1 MDKKGSEKLI
11 DYIETNILAGIIKKG
26 DRLPSE
32 RCLAQKLS
40 ISRTA
45 VREGMH
51 FLEVIGILES
61 RQGSGNYIAQ
71 HTGQTLEQ
79 MLTIVYT
86 LDGLH
91 KDEMLEFRCQIER
104 IAVMLAMRK
113 ADDQGRKQL
122 QKYLNSM
129 LHAGSTEEWVENVRL
144 LHFSLV
150 QMSRNHLL
158 ISNYSALNRVLRQPM
173 SSTYD
178 KKIRQWTQDKFA
190 KLWSI
195 HQKLVI
201 AVLDGNIEKGKEAIN
216 QYYTV
221 CAQ

>member
-1 MDKKGSEKLI
+1 MER
-11 DYIETNILAGIIKKG
+11 YIQIHL
-26 DRLPSE
+26 LV
-32 RCLAQKLS
+32 LS
-40 ISRTA
+40 Q
-45 VREGMH
+45 V
-51 FLEVIGILES
+51 
-61 RQGSGNYIAQ
+61 
-71 HTGQTLEQ
+71 
-79 MLTIVYT
+79 LTIVYT

-113 ADDQGRKQL
+113 ADDQGRKHL

-173 SSTYD
+173 SGTYD
-178 KKIRQWTQDKFA
+178 KRIRQWTA
-190 KLWSI
+190 SAPRRS
-195 HQKLVI
+195 H
-201 AVLDGNIEKGKEAIN
+201 
-216 QYYTV
+216 
-221 CAQ
+221 